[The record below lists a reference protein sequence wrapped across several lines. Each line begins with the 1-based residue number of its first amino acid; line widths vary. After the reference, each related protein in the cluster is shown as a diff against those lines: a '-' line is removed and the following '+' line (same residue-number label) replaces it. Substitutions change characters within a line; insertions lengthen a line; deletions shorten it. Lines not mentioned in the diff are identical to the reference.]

1 MGSLSDD
8 RKKRDE
14 ERRIAGLKKEIQ
26 DLEVEL
32 KEYEAAKEKVQNAKA
47 NCNTEVPAC
56 HLLRRKRQRIPRCPF
71 PLLPDGKVLPFH
83 T

>member
-26 DLEVEL
+26 DLDRGYQL
-32 KEYEAAKEKVQNAKA
+32 AGNRWKICAKRNKAAG
-47 NCNTEVPAC
+47 C
-56 HLLRRKRQRIPRCPF
+56 F
-71 PLLPDGKVLPFH
+71 
-83 T
+83 

>member
-32 KEYEAAKEKVQNAKA
+32 KEYEAAKEKV
-47 NCNTEVPAC
+47 C
-56 HLLRRKRQRIPRCPF
+56 KR
-71 PLLPDGKVLPFH
+71 GK
-83 T
+83 

>member
-26 DLEVEL
+26 KLIVIQRLPVGRKPLE
-32 KEYEAAKEKVQNAKA
+32 N
-47 NCNTEVPAC
+47 
-56 HLLRRKRQRIPRCPF
+56 LRK
-71 PLLPDGKVLPFH
+71 KK
-83 T
+83 

>member
-32 KEYEAAKEKVQNAKA
+32 KEYEAS
-47 NCNTEVPAC
+47 
-56 HLLRRKRQRIPRCPF
+56 L
-71 PLLPDGKVLPFH
+71 
-83 T
+83 